1 MSPPQ
6 LERGD
11 DFSAA
16 SGAWCSVD
24 AACRADAQGRQ
35 IHPLACV
42 APDVVLGRHVRLAAF
57 VNLYGCI
64 IGDETRVGSFVEIQR
79 GAIIGQRC
87 KVSSHTF
94 ICSGVTIEDECF
106 LGHGVLFVNDRYPRA
121 VRPDGGMQTDIDW
134 HLEPTR
140 ICRGASLGSGAIILC
155 GVTVG
160 ERALVGAGAVVTRDV
175 PAGAVVAGVPA
186 RWMARRA
193 HLPRQGAWRAAEV

>member
-1 MSPPQ
+1 MMPRATDTCSGQ
-6 LERGD
+6 QWGH
-11 DFSAA
+11 AA
-16 SGAWCSVD
+16 PSLD
-24 AACRADAQGRQ
+24 AECRE

-42 APDVVLGRHVRLAAF
+42 APDVVLGRGVRLAAF
-57 VNLYGCI
+57 VNLYGCV
-64 IGDETRVGSFVEIQR
+64 IGDETRVGSFVEVQR
-79 GAIIGQRC
+79 GARIGRRC

-94 ICSGVTIEDECF
+94 VCGGVTIEDECF

-121 VRPDGGMQTDIDW
+121 VRPDGRLQTEADW
-134 HLEPTR
+134 QLEPTR

-186 RWMARRA
+186 RWMASRA
-193 HLPRQGAWRAAEV
+193 HLPRQSA